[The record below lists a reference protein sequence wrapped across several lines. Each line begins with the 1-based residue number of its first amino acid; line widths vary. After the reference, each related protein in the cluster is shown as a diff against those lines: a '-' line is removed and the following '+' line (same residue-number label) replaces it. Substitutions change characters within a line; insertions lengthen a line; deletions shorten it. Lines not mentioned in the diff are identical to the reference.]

1 MFNLWWLLAGDF
13 NLFSPTSNIYLH
25 FSFHAFHGS
34 QLVVV
39 VSLVGSIPLDK
50 FRNAWHIWNFYWLR
64 ISCMYSIHPNEAHL
78 QFSTHTL
85 YKFHIWKLEGAP
97 KYTKN
102 KTQSIF
108 HISSSLLVSLFQK
121 FCISLVYIFNTYGCH
136 ATSPKCNLYESQSG
150 LTFSG
155 SRSYY
160 IYIPYQTTF
169 HKLYPGFDLVISIR
183 NVVQI
188 AKAMGEMSIGMDT
201 ASENRIIRREFNG
214 IKQRDESKAF
224 V

>member
-1 MFNLWWLLAGDF
+1 MLG
-13 NLFSPTSNIYLH
+13 IYET
-25 FSFHAFHGS
+25 FIGWGFHVCIRFT
-34 QLVVV
+34 
-39 VSLVGSIPLDK
+39 PMK
-50 FRNAWHIWNFYWLR
+50 
-64 ISCMYSIHPNEAHL
+64 
-78 QFSTHTL
+78 
-85 YKFHIWKLEGAP
+85 
-97 KYTKN
+97 
-102 KTQSIF
+102 
-108 HISSSLLVSLFQK
+108 HISSSPHTHCTNSIYENLKELQSTPKTKHSRFFTSPPHYSFHFFRSFAYLSS
-121 FCISLVYIFNTYGCH
+121 ISSILMVAIWNY

-188 AKAMGEMSIGMDT
+188 AKALGEMSIGMDT